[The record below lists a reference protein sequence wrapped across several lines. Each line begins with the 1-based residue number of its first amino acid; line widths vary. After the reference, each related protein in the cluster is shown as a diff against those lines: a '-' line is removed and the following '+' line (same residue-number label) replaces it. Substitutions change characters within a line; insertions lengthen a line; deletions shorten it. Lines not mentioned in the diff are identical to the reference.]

1 MRKKF
6 IAQYKAAEISDKMI
20 ILDVKTWW
28 NSTFDM
34 LTRARELKEVSLI
47 SIYFEI

>member
-1 MRKKF
+1 MREKF
-6 IAQYKAAEISDKMI
+6 IAQCKAAGISDKVV
-20 ILDVKTWW
+20 ILDVKTRW

-47 SIYFEI
+47 FIYFEI